1 MNRALEFALLL
12 TVPAAA
18 ALLVIPDPIISV
30 LFERGAFGAGETSAT
45 AAALAAYAAGLPA
58 YVLIK
63 VLGPGFF
70 AREDTVTPVKVA
82 AGCVAINLV
91 LNLVLMGPLLHV
103 GVALATAISAWVN
116 AGLLA
121 FLLARRGH
129 FAADARLRR
138 VIPRIVLASAAMAGL
153 LWLVLGLL
161 SQFAAADPLQK
172 ALALAVLI
180 AIGLGAFAVFALIFG
195 AARLADFKRML
206 DRSSA

>member
-1 MNRALEFALLL
+1 MYEITQELC
-12 TVPAAA
+12 
-18 ALLVIPDPIISV
+18 D
-30 LFERGAFGAGETSAT
+30 
-45 AAALAAYAAGLPA
+45 AAGLPA

-121 FLLARRGH
+121 FLLIRRGH
-129 FAADARLRR
+129 FEADARLRR
-138 VIPRIVLASAAMAGL
+138 AIPRIVLASAAMAGL
-153 LWLVLGLL
+153 LWLTLGLL

-172 ALALAVLI
+172 ALALAVLV
-180 AIGLGAFAVFALIFG
+180 AIGLGAFTVFALIFG
-195 AARLADFKRML
+195 AARLSDFKRML
-206 DRSSA
+206 DRSAA